1 MEVAQI
7 VDVTFM
13 RLINVFGLDFYYDI
27 YDTVLLSAPP
37 DPALELGKKFVQNG
51 ADKDNMT
58 PEMLEK
64 YQNNE
69 NWRFVNKGV
78 SVGAHSRNYGRNME
92 ADYAMFSNLSII
104 VSMKLPYGESAL
116 SMISHSWPLIL

>member
-1 MEVAQI
+1 
-7 VDVTFM
+7 
-13 RLINVFGLDFYYDI
+13 
-27 YDTVLLSAPP
+27 
-37 DPALELGKKFVQNG
+37 LGKKFVQNG
-51 ADKDNMT
+51 ADKDTMT

-92 ADYAMFSNLSII
+92 ADYAMFSNSYHSI
-104 VSMKLPYGESAL
+104 YEAAL
-116 SMISHSWPLIL
+116 R